1 MASPVVVQNI
11 ISNEDYGTINKKQ
24 LEAKEILNVEEER
37 LKNKKSSVQ
46 TERYTLNR
54 VLLLNNSRSLLMK
67 DYLMLLMIVFV
78 VAGVSL
84 LILYIEKVIGFK
96 HPLLDVFLAIFVAL
110 GIIGFFNTIM
120 DINRHDKIDYEK
132 INQGNL
138 ASTTNFS
145 KHLSGSTSCN
155 IFKRHKTRVLVL
167 IVADLGI
174 NTREIYVFHVS
185 LLKNDHNKK

>member
-1 MASPVVVQNI
+1 MASPVTVKNI
-11 ISNEDYGTINKKQ
+11 ISNEDYGTINRKQ

-46 TERYTLNR
+46 TERDTLNR

-96 HPLLDVFLAIFVAL
+96 HPLLDVFLAIFVGL

-138 ASTTNFS
+138 ASTANFS
-145 KHLSGSTSCN
+145 KHLSGSTSSN
-155 IFKRHKTRVLVL
+155 ILKTSQDTCVG
-167 IVADLGI
+167 ADCCGPGY
-174 NTREIYVFHVS
+174 IYAIPRGGTTKQCMLS
-185 LLKNDHNKK
+185 P